1 MFSLFIA
8 LLSFSDF
15 LAAKCLF
22 SNDEPCIVRVTV
34 IDMNSVEPKYYPFM
48 ISLNKLTGS
57 FNVLSSKMFVL
68 KKPKDIYVK

>member
-22 SNDEPCIVRVTV
+22 SNDETCIVRVTV
-34 IDMNSVEPKYYPFM
+34 IDMNSVELKYYSFM

-68 KKPKDIYVK
+68 KKTKRHIC

>member
-34 IDMNSVEPKYYPFM
+34 IDMNSVELKYYPFM

-57 FNVLSSKMFVL
+57 FQCFIFKNVCSK
-68 KKPKDIYVK
+68 KNKRHIC